1 MDPSMRS
8 GGPSGVLVKNRNSSG
23 CLIVRKKGE
32 GSGGGVGSSSSR
44 KLYESKKVKK
54 RPSVPLSD
62 SGSSDEL
69 PMPPSRRL
77 GPETIRVCNGLTA
90 FERDMVEG
98 SEIARKRDKMEQ
110 IRRNEDGF
118 IDRNGLEE
126 RERKRTKLNVFDF
139 DEYDGIDAETMRRR
153 HFDDNGVGFGGRR
166 FMGSMH
172 AARSGFERDYETGSS
187 RHILEKRKNPYYGR
201 GSGLYLGD
209 NVDQSRYKM
218 NRDGAQLPL
227 PLLREKFMGNSDES
241 IRVQGKNG
249 VLKVMVK
256 KKKVGGPLEHYDHRK
271 PVESRQNMRTE
282 GIPKKNLLIHPS
294 SYSEIKL
301 AEKQGVAVR
310 PEKKQI
316 TSRKSLS
323 SKDTKGD
330 EENSEDS
337 DTSLN
342 LGLKNSEARKSVNR
356 INSEEEQTPLHDKLP
371 TTKMKEGKVR
381 RGRGT
386 EKQKLRERIRE
397 MLLNAGWTIDYRP
410 RRNRDY
416 LDAVYINPGGTA
428 YWSIIKAYDAL
439 QKQLNDANNKPK
451 PKGDG
456 SSFAPISDEV
466 LSQLTRKT
474 RKKMEKELKKK
485 QRDGSDSDSG
495 KEPDFRRSA
504 SNKLDV
510 DSMDSDSNEEKL
522 SSFLKQGSKSTKHK
536 IVDDVVAGSS
546 SKGQNSSQHSN
557 DGAEKP
563 LSGIDPHLRHGRK
576 SRKHD
581 RCTLLVRSSGKGVS
595 SESDGYVPYTG
606 KRTVLSWLIDS
617 GTGQL
622 SQKVQYRRRKRVM
635 LEGWITRDGIHCGCC
650 SKILTVSKFEIHAGS
665 KIRQPFQNIYLDS
678 GVSLLQCQIDAW
690 NRQEDAEKISF
701 HPVDTDGDDPNDD
714 TCGIC
719 GDGGDLM
726 CCDGC
731 PSTFHLSCLNIQ
743 MLPPG
748 DWHCP
753 NCTCKYCGIA
763 SRSTKK
769 GDDATGY
776 ALHTCNICEKKYHEA
791 CTKEMDALPVTPNS
805 PVPSFCGKD
814 CKELFEHLK
823 KYLGTKHELEAGF
836 SWSLIHRTDED
847 SEAASRGISQ
857 RVECNSKLAVALTV
871 MDECFLR
878 VNDRRSGINLI
889 HNVLYNTGSNFSRL
903 NYSGFYT
910 AILERGDEIIS
921 AASIRFQGKK
931 LAEMPFIGTRH
942 IYRHQGMCRR
952 LFSAIESALCTL
964 KVEKLVIPAIAELVH
979 TWTTVFGFTPL
990 EDSLRQEMRS
1000 LNMLVFPG
1008 IDMLQKL
1015 LLEQGKLKDAE
1026 PTESGDKLF
1035 INPDTANR
1043 SDMDSSAQQDP
1054 HGSDDAD
1061 SHPANEATEESSDT
1075 SHEVNNQLL
1084 VDGTISSRSR
1094 PREGLVDSV
1103 SEKSASPSSTSHCVV
1118 EEENKAVLASPVKD
1132 DLHCSPKC
1140 QGFSQNDASL
1150 GSHPLEAPDSLE
1162 NPALVEG
1169 TACSDPDS
1177 VEKLVESCPTAMNCD
1192 PSELETFPVS
1202 DSQVADNAMSS
1213 KDDDINDAHG
1223 ALETVPAMGGS
1234 SEDVTEGI
1242 NGNVHVSGSIGNHA
1256 EKSSLQ
1262 MRSNL
1267 NGEVAYGTER
1277 KLDKGTE
1284 VGSNEIDSVESGLD
1298 ASDEGDSS
1306 ETDSM

>member
-1 MDPSMRS
+1 MEPGMRS
-8 GGPSGVLVKNRNSSG
+8 GGPSGVVVKNRNSSG
-23 CLIVRKKGE
+23 CLIVRKKGD
-32 GSGGGVGSSSSR
+32 GFGGGLGSSSSR
-44 KLYESKKVKK
+44 NLYESKKMKK

-69 PMPPSRRL
+69 PMPPSGRL

-90 FERDMVEG
+90 FERGMMEG
-98 SEIARKRDKMEQ
+98 SEIARKRDIMEQ
-110 IRRNEDGF
+110 IRRNEDEL

-126 RERKRTKLNVFDF
+126 RERKRNRLDVFDF
-139 DEYDGIDAETMRRR
+139 DEYDGIEAGNMQRR

-172 AARSGFERDYETGSS
+172 AARSGIGRDFETGSS
-187 RHILEKRKNPYYGR
+187 RHIIEKRKNPYYER

-209 NVDQSRYKM
+209 NVDHSRYKM
-218 NRDGAQLPL
+218 NRDVAQLPL
-227 PLLREKFMGNSDES
+227 PLLREKHMVNSDES

-256 KKKVGGPLEHYDHRK
+256 KKVGGPLEHYDHRK
-271 PVESRQNMRTE
+271 PAESRRNLRTE
-282 GIPKKNLLIHPS
+282 GTPKRNVLIHPS
-294 SYSEIKL
+294 SYSETKL
-301 AEKQGVAVR
+301 VEKSGVAVR
-310 PEKKQI
+310 AEKKQI
-316 TSRKSLS
+316 KSRKSLS
-323 SKDTKGD
+323 SKDPKGNEGD
-330 EENSEDS
+330 SEDC
-337 DTSLN
+337 DDSLN
-342 LGLKNSEARKSVNR
+342 LGLKNGEARKSVKR
-356 INSEEEQTPLHDKLP
+356 ISSEDEQTPLPEKLP
-371 TTKMKEGKVR
+371 NTKMKEGKVR
-381 RGRGT
+381 RGSGT

-397 MLLNAGWTIDYRP
+397 MLLNSGWTIDYRP

-416 LDAVYINPGGTA
+416 LDAVYISPGGTA
-428 YWSIIKAYDAL
+428 YWSIVKAYDAL
-439 QKQLNDANNKPK
+439 QKQLSDSNNKPM

-456 SSFAPISDEV
+456 SSFDPISDEV

-485 QRDGSDSDSG
+485 QRDGSDSESG
-495 KEPDFRRSA
+495 KEPHFRGSA
-504 SNKLDV
+504 SNRLDV

-522 SSFLKQGSKSTKHK
+522 SSFLKQGSKPMKHK
-536 IVDDVVAGSS
+536 IVDNAVASAC
-546 SKGQNSSQHSN
+546 SKGQNSNQHSN
-557 DGAEKP
+557 DGTEKP
-563 LSGIDPHLRHGRK
+563 LSGSDRHVLHGRK

-595 SESDGYVPYTG
+595 SDSDGYVPYTG
-606 KRTVLSWLIDS
+606 KRTILSWLIDS
-617 GTGQL
+617 GTVKL

-690 NRQEDAEKISF
+690 NRQEDAKKIGF
-701 HPVDTDGDDPNDD
+701 HSVDIDGDDPNDD

-719 GDGGDLM
+719 GDGGDLI

-731 PSTFHLSCLNIQ
+731 PSTFHQSCLDIQ

-763 SRSTKK
+763 SRSIKK
-769 GDDATGY
+769 GDDATVY
-776 ALHTCNICEKKYHEA
+776 ALHTCKICEKKYHET

-805 PVPSFCGKD
+805 SIPSFCGKE
-814 CKELFEHLK
+814 CKEIFEHLK
-823 KYLGTKHELEAGF
+823 KYLGTKHELESGF

-847 SEAASRGISQ
+847 SEAFSRGISQ
-857 RVECNSKLAVALTV
+857 RVECNSKLAVALSV
-871 MDECFLR
+871 MDECFLP
-878 VNDRRSGINLI
+878 VVDCRSGINLI
-889 HNVLYNTGSNFSRL
+889 HNVLYNSGSNFNRL

-921 AASIRFQGKK
+921 AASIRFHGTK

-942 IYRHQGMCRR
+942 IYRHQGMLRR

-990 EDSLRQEMRS
+990 EDSLRHEMRS
-1000 LNMLVFPG
+1000 LSMLVFPG

-1015 LLEQGKLKDAE
+1015 LVEQGKFDDAE
-1026 PTESGDKLF
+1026 PTESGDKLP
-1035 INPDTANR
+1035 IKPDTANR

-1061 SHPANEATEESSDT
+1061 SHPANEAAEESSDA
-1075 SHEVNNQLL
+1075 SYELNNQLS
-1084 VDGTISSRSR
+1084 VDGTISSKSHSGKR
-1094 PREGLVDSV
+1094 LVDSASENSV
-1103 SEKSASPSSTSHCVV
+1103 SPASTSHGAL
-1118 EEENKAVLASPVKD
+1118 EEESKAVLASPIEDK
-1132 DLHCSPKC
+1132 LSCSPKC
-1140 QGFSQNDASL
+1140 QGSSQNGASL
-1150 GSHPLEAPDSLE
+1150 SSDPLEAPDSLE
-1162 NPALVEG
+1162 NPALVDG

-1177 VEKLVESCPTAMNCD
+1177 VEKLVGSCPTAMDCD
-1192 PSELETFPVS
+1192 PPAVETNPML
-1202 DSQVADNAMSS
+1202 DSQVQDNAISS
-1213 KDDDINDAHG
+1213 EEDDINDVHEDLE
-1223 ALETVPAMGGS
+1223 ALPS
-1234 SEDVTEGI
+1234 SRGLSEENVTEGM
-1242 NGNVHVSGSIGNHA
+1242 NGNVNVSGCILNSSDKI
-1256 EKSSLQ
+1256 SLQ

-1267 NGEVAYGTER
+1267 NGEVAYEKR
-1277 KLDKGTE
+1277 KLDHGTE
-1284 VGSNEIDSVESGLD
+1284 VVSNVDGSVESGFD
-1298 ASDEGDSS
+1298 ASDGDTS
-1306 ETDSM
+1306 ETDSV